1 MARYR
6 CTSPPPLAALAVL
19 LLICVSFHCAAAAA
33 RPLPAAPLVIHSGTN
48 SLTRSCNSTTCSA
61 ALISASELFSFFL
74 AESGVKDDADGMVLQ
89 EGAAGN
95 GEELSVSEVRGRTQK
110 LLHSVL

>member
-1 MARYR
+1 
-6 CTSPPPLAALAVL
+6 VL
-19 LLICVSFHCAAAAA
+19 LNF
-33 RPLPAAPLVIHSGTN
+33 
-48 SLTRSCNSTTCSA
+48 
-61 ALISASELFSFFL
+61 FSFFL